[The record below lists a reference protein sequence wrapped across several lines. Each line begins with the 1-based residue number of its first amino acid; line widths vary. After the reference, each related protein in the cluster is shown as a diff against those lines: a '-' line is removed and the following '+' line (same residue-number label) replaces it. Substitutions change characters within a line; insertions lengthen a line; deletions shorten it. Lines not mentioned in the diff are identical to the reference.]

1 MVHHIIMTANNVNSS
16 NRLPGLLFRVMTW
29 GMMGLICAQTA
40 YAVAVDTKSYDPA
53 SGVVVRIAGEALVM
67 EWDTPEGSTKLTL
80 NISGQG
86 ALVRSI
92 TVTPD
97 EGKPVEVLRDID
109 PVTVLTVGQRDLKK
123 RGGWTIFFDR
133 TSRKP
138 SESGRLTL
146 KLKSVVVRSVGRRC
160 IVELGGL
167 EGQSF
172 SGKLR
177 FTLYAGCDLIHLQSV
192 VQTKKAARALLYHAG
207 LTCDPAGKAVSWIG
221 LDDKV
226 HRVDATARPAAP
238 EKVRNRTI
246 ALETKAGALAVFP
259 PPHRYFYPLDEAY
272 NLGFTWRGNDFMD
285 QVSGFGIGVRQDLQG
300 DGRWVPWFNAPP
312 GTEQELGIF
321 WLPSSKRGKKLFD
334 RVKAYTHGDRYLAV
348 PGHKTFTSHYHI
360 EHTTRL
366 LDSREKRQG
375 SAAPEVA
382 NTSRRTGQNWRYSLR
397 RPPKDWMQPSFDD
410 QKWKTGQG
418 GFGKQG
424 TPSLRLGTD
433 WNTQDI
439 WLRRI
444 FKLKEIPTDALKLS
458 LLYDEDTEV
467 YLNGVLAFSVKGF
480 SKTYREVL
488 ISPEARKA
496 LKKGDNLMAV
506 HCWNDGGG
514 QAIDVG
520 LVRPTMT
527 NRSREMHTPEFVGVF
542 KKAGVDIV
550 HLAEFHNRL
559 GRGRRDPD
567 KALPL
572 LKLLHDEC
580 TRLSDDDFLL
590 LPGEEPN
597 VHLGGHWIS
606 FFPRPVMWVL
616 NRAKDKPFTEVHP
629 EFGRVYH
636 VGSPGD
642 VLKLM
647 ESEGGL
653 MWAAHP
659 RIKSSTGFPDLYREE
674 PFFKSDRYLGGAW
687 KAMPADLSKPRLGER
702 VLDLLDD
709 TANWGDRKYIVGE
722 VDIFQVDRTTE
733 FYAHANIN
741 YLRLDHIPRFE
752 EGWEPVLKALRDGA
766 FFISTGEVLMPHFT
780 IDGKQSGEILKL
792 DASGR
797 AELEMELSWTFPM
810 AFAEVIMGDGKRVH
824 RKRIDLTATGA
835 FGKQTLK
842 TPLNLRGK
850 TWVRLEAWD
859 VAANGVISQP
869 VWLE

>member
-1 MVHHIIMTANNVNSS
+1 MRMTADDIRSG
-16 NRLPGLLFRVMTW
+16 NRLHGLLFSIMIW
-29 GMMGLICAQTA
+29 GAIEFICAQAA
-40 YAVAVDTKSYDPA
+40 YAAVPVDIKSYDPA
-53 SGVVVRIAGEALVM
+53 SGVVVRAAGEALVLR
-67 EWDTPEGSTKLTL
+67 WDTPEGSTELML

-86 ALVRSI
+86 ALVQSI
-92 TVTPD
+92 AVAPGK
-97 EGKPVEVLRDID
+97 GKPVVVLRDVD
-109 PVTVLTVGQRDLKK
+109 PVTVLSIGQRDLKK

-138 SESGRLTL
+138 SESGPLTL
-146 KLKSVVVRSVGRRC
+146 KLKSVAVRSVGRRC
-160 IVELGGL
+160 IVELDGLDGL

-177 FTLYAGCDLIHLQSV
+177 FTLYAGCDLIHLQAV
-192 VQTKKAARALLYHAG
+192 VQTKKDARALLYHSG
-207 LTCDPAGKAVSWIG
+207 LTCDPADKAVSWIG
-221 LDDKV
+221 LDNKA
-226 HRVDATARPAAP
+226 HRVEATAQPAEP

-285 QVSGFGIGVRQDLQG
+285 HVSGFGIGVRQDLQG

-312 GTEQELGIF
+312 GTQQELGIF
-321 WLPSSKRGKKLFD
+321 WLASLDRGNKLFD
-334 RVKAYTHGDRYLAV
+334 RVKAYTHGDRFPRV

-360 EHTTRL
+360 EHT
-366 LDSREKRQG
+366 LDVLKGQQNVT
-375 SAAPEVA
+375 SAEVVP
-382 NTSRRTGQNWRYSLR
+382 TSRQKEQDWRYSLTL
-397 RPPKDWMQPSFDD
+397 PPKDWMQPAFDD

-418 GFGKQG
+418 GFGKKG
-424 TPSLRLGTD
+424 TPGLQLGTD

-444 FKLKEIPTDALKLS
+444 FKLREIPADELKLS
-458 LLYDEDTEV
+458 LLYDEDTEI

-480 SKTYREVL
+480 SKRYREVP

-514 QAIDVG
+514 QAIDAG
-520 LVRPTMT
+520 LVRPARTGRPT
-527 NRSREMHTPEFVGVF
+527 ETQTPEFVGVF

-559 GRGRRDPD
+559 GRDRRNPD

-580 TRLSDDDFLL
+580 ARLSDDGFLL

-597 VHLGGHWIS
+597 AHLGGHWIS

-616 NRAKDKPFTEVHP
+616 NRSKGKPFMEDHP
-629 EFGRVYH
+629 RFGRVYH
-636 VGSPGD
+636 VGSPED

-647 ESEGGL
+647 EREGGL

-659 RIKSSTGFPDLYREE
+659 RIKSSTGYPDLYRDQ

-687 KAMPADLSKPRLGER
+687 KAMPADLSKPRLGWR

-709 TANWGDRKYIVGE
+709 TANWGAKKYIVGE

-733 FYAHANIN
+733 FYAHANVN

-752 EGWEPVLKALRDGA
+752 DGWEPVLKALRDGA
-766 FFISTGEVLMPHFT
+766 FFISTGEVLMPRFRV
-780 IDGKQSGEILKL
+780 GEKQSGQTLKL
-792 DASGR
+792 DASGQ
-797 AELEMELSWTFPM
+797 AELEVELTWTFPM
-810 AFAEVIMGDGKRVH
+810 SFAEVITGNGKQVH
-824 RKRIDLTATGA
+824 RKRIDLTGTGA

-842 TPLNLRGK
+842 ATLDLTGK
-850 TWVRLEAWD
+850 SWVRLEAWD

-869 VWLE
+869 IWLE